1 MATMPNKSDKPGPH
15 LTSEDSFDLKEAKAS
30 YVAMPTWE
38 RLAIW
43 FALGVILLGII
54 GDLIW

>member
-1 MATMPNKSDKPGPH
+1 MTAMPKKPDKRAPR

-30 YVAMPTWE
+30 YVAMPAWE

>member
-1 MATMPNKSDKPGPH
+1 MTTMAKKPDKRGPR

>member
-1 MATMPNKSDKPGPH
+1 MTIMNKKTDKRGSP
-15 LTSEDSFDLKEAKAS
+15 LTSEDKFDLKEAKAS

-38 RLAIW
+38 RIAIW
-43 FALGVILLGII
+43 GALGLLLLGIL

>member
-1 MATMPNKSDKPGPH
+1 MHKQPKKPESR

-30 YVAMPTWE
+30 YVAMPGWE
-38 RLAIW
+38 RIAIW
-43 FALGVILLGII
+43 FALGVLLLGII

>member
-1 MATMPNKSDKPGPH
+1 MTPMNKKPNKPGPR
-15 LTSEDSFDLKEAKAS
+15 LTSEDSFDLQEAKES

-38 RLAIW
+38 RLALW
-43 FALGVILLGII
+43 FALGVILLDII

>member
-1 MATMPNKSDKPGPH
+1 MTPMNKQPKKPGPR

>member
-1 MATMPNKSDKPGPH
+1 MNKKIDKPGRR
-15 LTSEDSFDLKEAKAS
+15 LTSDDKFDLKEAKAS

-38 RLAIW
+38 RIAIW
-43 FALGVILLGII
+43 CALGLLLLGIL

>member
-1 MATMPNKSDKPGPH
+1 MTPMNKQPKKPGPR

-43 FALGVILLGII
+43 FALGVLLLGIV

>member
-1 MATMPNKSDKPGPH
+1 MDEQPKKPGPR

-38 RLAIW
+38 RLALW